1 MKELGYSSILRG
13 NNPGTWGPNTNN
25 LISYLLSLKCTKSE
39 TSSKKKT
46 KKKTKLIPSDKT
58 VKKVKGCIVVKEDNW
73 WLDYA

>member
-25 LISYLLSLKCTKSE
+25 LISYLLAMECTNSK
-39 TSSKKKT
+39 TSSKKK
-46 KKKTKLIPSDKT
+46 KISAIKLPPSDET
-58 VKKVKGCIVVKEDNW
+58 LKKVKGCIVVNKENW